1 VHKKKI
7 FSRESVYFHFFIS
20 PWFFGFLIFTLWP
33 IIQSIYISSTDWE
46 MQLNV
51 VPKFIGMANYKN
63 LLFNDELFWISLKN
77 TFYYAFGSVPLGLIL
92 ALILALL
99 LNQKL
104 RGITIFRTIFYL
116 PSVISGV
123 AVALLWVWI
132 FNPQFGIVN
141 AILAKLG
148 LPTPGW
154 LTDPAW
160 AMPAL
165 IIMSLW
171 GVGGSMLIFLA
182 GLQGI
187 PTEFYEAAEID
198 GAKLWAKFRYIT
210 LPMLSPTIFFNLVMG
225 IIGSFQIF
233 TNVYIMTSGGPGTAT
248 LVYVLYLFQ
257 NAFLY
262 FKMGYA
268 SAMAWILFVIILT
281 LTLLVIK
288 SSAFW
293 VYYETEVKR

>member
-1 VHKKKI
+1 MYKKRVIKETI
-7 FSRESVYFHFFIS
+7 YFHLYIS
-20 PWFFGFLIFTLWP
+20 PWLLGFLIFTLWP
-33 IIQSIYISSTDWE
+33 IIQSLYISLTDWE
-46 MQLNV
+46 MQLNKY
-51 VPKFIGMANYKN
+51 PKFIGISNYRN

-77 TFYYAFGSVPLGLIL
+77 TIYYAFGSVPLGLIL

-132 FNPQFGIVN
+132 FNPNFGIVN
-141 AILAKLG
+141 VILAKLG

-154 LTDPAW
+154 FGDPEW

-165 IIMSLW
+165 IIMSFW

-198 GAKLWAKFRYIT
+198 GANLWSKFRHIT
-210 LPMLSPTIFFNLVMG
+210 LPMLSPTILFNLVMG
-225 IIGSFQIF
+225 IIGSFQVF

-268 SAMAWILFVIILT
+268 SAMAWILFVIILI

-293 VYYETEVKR
+293 VYYETEVKK

>member
-1 VHKKKI
+1 MKKETLK
-7 FSRESVYFHFFIS
+7 ESIYFHLYIS
-20 PWFFGFLIFTLWP
+20 PWLLGFLIFTLWP
-33 IIQSIYISSTDWE
+33 IIQSLYISFTDWE

-51 VPKFIGMANYKN
+51 IPKFIGISNYKN
-63 LLFNDELFWISLKN
+63 LLFDDPLFWISLKN
-77 TFYYAFGSVPLGLIL
+77 TFYYAFGSVPLGLLL

-132 FNPQFGIVN
+132 FNPNFGIVN
-141 AILAKLG
+141 AILARLG

-154 LTDPAW
+154 LTDPTW

-198 GAKLWAKFRYIT
+198 GANWWSKFKHIT
-210 LPMLSPTIFFNLVMG
+210 IPLLSPTIFFNLVMG
-225 IIGSFQIF
+225 IIGSFQVF

-268 SAMAWILFVIILT
+268 SAMAWILFVIILV